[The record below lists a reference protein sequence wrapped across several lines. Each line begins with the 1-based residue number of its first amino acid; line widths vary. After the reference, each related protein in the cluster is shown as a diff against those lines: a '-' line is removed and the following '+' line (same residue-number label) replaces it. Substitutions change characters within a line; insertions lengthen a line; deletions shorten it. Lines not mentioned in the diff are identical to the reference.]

1 MIFTIRDENGVKLCL
16 EGLSELQTKM
26 TTHFEHTSFLLFH
39 APIYTSRDYRQVEA
53 DVHIPKRTHCSLFTS
68 NDFLISHT
76 SLADNTSISIF
87 NGQMEFF

>member
-53 DVHIPKRTHCSLFTS
+53 EIRAHTKTDTLFT
-68 NDFLISHT
+68 FYFQF
-76 SLADNTSISIF
+76 SIFIF
-87 NGQMEFF
+87 NGQTEFF